1 MPLIDRT
8 ERLEIALIDID
19 RDRRQRREIKTDGL
33 RESMKNIGLIQAI
46 VVERA
51 EGGRAKLMA
60 GERRLTAAKE
70 LGTARSWATVC
81 AIELQKAGLIKYEP
95 FSRVVRVQT
104 KNILG

>member
-1 MPLIDRT
+1 MKIYEHSLTPT
-8 ERLEIALIDID
+8 AWRLLWWLLCQMDADAEV
-19 RDRRQRREIKTDGL
+19 
-33 RESMKNIGLIQAI
+33 IGPWKQ
-46 VVERA
+46 
-51 EGGRAKLMA
+51 
-60 GERRLTAAKE
+60 TAAKE